1 MFLWAFESQ
10 YDNWDVRPVS
20 ELTLRKYDTISG
32 EM

>member
-1 MFLWAFESQ
+1 M
-10 YDNWDVRPVS
+10 YDPMS